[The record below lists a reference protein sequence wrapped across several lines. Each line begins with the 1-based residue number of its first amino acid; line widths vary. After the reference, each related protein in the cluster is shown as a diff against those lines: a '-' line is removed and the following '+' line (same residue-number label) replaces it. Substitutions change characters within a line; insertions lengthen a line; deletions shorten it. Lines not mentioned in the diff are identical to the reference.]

1 MKKTLTLAILAALL
15 IPGPAFAARARV
27 KGKGGAKGRITSR
40 YVVPLKA
47 GVAGAGQSKQQAQPT
62 QIVPLSGAGR
72 GAGAMK

>member
-1 MKKTLTLAILAALL
+1 MKKTLTLALVAALL
-15 IPGPAFAARARV
+15 VPGPAFAARARV
-27 KGKGGAKGRITSR
+27 KGKASAKGRITSR

-47 GVAGAGQSKQQAQPT
+47 GAAGAGRSQQTPPT